1 MIVKMKKEGV
11 YSKVEVAEV
20 LGFNEVEFDK
30 FLYEHTMLAPIKES
44 YTFTELT
51 LIKKIQNLNKIIDTL
66 MLNPKLEEE

>member
-1 MIVKMKKEGV
+1 MKKES
-11 YSKVEVAEV
+11 YTKIEVAKI

-30 FLYEHTMLAPIKES
+30 FLYEHTELALHKKL

-66 MLNPKLEEE
+66 MLNPKFEEE